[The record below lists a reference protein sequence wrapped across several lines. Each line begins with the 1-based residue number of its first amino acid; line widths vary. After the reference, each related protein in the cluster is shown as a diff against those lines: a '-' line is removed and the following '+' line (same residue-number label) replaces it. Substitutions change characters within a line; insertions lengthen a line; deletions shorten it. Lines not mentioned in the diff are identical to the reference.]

1 MALMEKKRY
10 GGRRTR
16 MEKKRYGGRRTRK
29 RTFKRRRTGLWVFVV
44 LVILTIGATILY
56 GTGFLTS
63 ETEEIVGQVEDEAS
77 EVVGEEESSTSGDDE
92 DEAAEEDE
100 DEAAPTPPD
109 DPTMF
114 LTIPKL
120 GIVDALVLGG
130 EAGLELGVQ
139 RPEGVGAPWLPGSN
153 TYLTGHRV
161 GFPGTGS
168 DHIFYS
174 LPALSEGDEIILRDT
189 LDQEYKYEVTE
200 LFAVT
205 PFDVWVMD
213 PAADKD
219 MLSLQTC
226 TETPEDWWTIGPSL
240 MSSGPE
246 SGRLIVRAEK
256 V

>member
-10 GGRRTR
+10 GERRR
-16 MEKKRYGGRRTRK
+16 AHRRKFKR
-29 RTFKRRRTGLWVFVV
+29 RRRTGLWVFVV
-44 LVILTIGATILY
+44 LIILTIGATVLY
-56 GTGFLTS
+56 GTGLLTS
-63 ETEEIVGQVEDEAS
+63 QTEEIVEEVEDPTVEEAP
-77 EVVGEEESSTSGDDE
+77 EIVGEDE

-100 DEAAPTPPD
+100 DEATPTPPD

-120 GIVDALVLGG
+120 GIVDALVLSG

-189 LDQEYKYEVTE
+189 LDQEHKYEVTE
-200 LFAVT
+200 VFAVT

-213 PAADKD
+213 SVADKD

-226 TETPEDWWTIGPSL
+226 TETPEDWWTIGPRL

-246 SGRLIVRAEK
+246 SGRVIVRAEK

>member
-1 MALMEKKRY
+1 MALMEKKRHR
-10 GGRRTR
+10 GRQ
-16 MEKKRYGGRRTRK
+16 TRK
-29 RTFKRRRTGLWVFVV
+29 RMFKRRRRTGLWVFVGLVV
-44 LVILTIGATILY
+44 LTLGALSLY
-56 GTGFLTS
+56 GTDLITLQPER
-63 ETEEIVGQVEDEAS
+63 ETVEQVEDPTVDEAP
-77 EVVGEEESSTSGDDE
+77 EIGGEGE

-100 DEAAPTPPD
+100 GEPAPVVPD

-120 GIVDALVLGG
+120 GIVDALVLNG

-139 RPEGVGAPWLPGSN
+139 RPEGVGAPWLPSSN

-213 PAADKD
+213 PVADKD